1 MSILIAGFQHET
13 NTFAPTKAD
22 YEKFV
27 HGGGY
32 PPLCRGEAL
41 SELKEMNIPLGGF
54 MKQAEHYGYKLI
66 PVLWA
71 GAAPSA
77 HVTQT
82 AYEKICGEIF
92 EAIKENIEGITGV
105 YLDLHGAM
113 VCEHVDDG
121 EGELLVNIRA
131 LIGKDIPL
139 VASLDLHAN
148 VTDLMLQSADILVT
162 YRTYPHIDMADSGYR
177 SAIEM
182 HALLNGEKRYL
193 SYKHWPFL
201 TSINAQCTFIDPAKS
216 TIEFMENLEK
226 DVKSLSLT
234 TGFPASD
241 FEGCGGTVWGY
252 DDDPIKIEKTVNVL
266 YQKIL
271 ADEALW
277 DVDFL
282 EPDEA
287 VEQAILLSKSA
298 QKPVIIADT
307 QDNPGAGGD
316 SNTMGMIKALLKAN
330 VENAAVGLI
339 TDPVSVQKAI
349 DKGLG
354 KFVELELGGC
364 DAVAEDSPLKAIFR
378 VESISDGQ
386 CQYDGPMMNGVKVSI
401 GSTVCL
407 SIDGLKIVVCSEKA
421 QMLDRN
427 LFKVAGIIPEEMTI
441 VVVKSSVHFRAD
453 FQPIAEE
460 ILIAKAP
467 GPLTV
472 DPADIPWKNLKKGIR
487 LKPLGMAF

>member
-22 YEKFV
+22 YDKFI

-41 SELKEMNIPLGGF
+41 SELKDMNIPLGGF
-54 MKQAEHYGYKLI
+54 MKQAEDYGYNLI

-77 HVTQT
+77 HVTQE
-82 AYEKICGEIF
+82 AYEKICGEIL
-92 EAIKENIEGITGV
+92 EAIEKNIECITGV

-113 VCEHVDDG
+113 VCEHIDDG
-121 EGELLVNIRA
+121 EGELLARIRS
-131 LIGKDIPL
+131 LIGDDIPL

-148 VTDLMLQSADILVT
+148 VTDLMLNSASVLVT
-162 YRTYPHIDMADSGYR
+162 YRTYPHIDMADSGHR

-193 SYKHWPFL
+193 AYKHWPFL
-201 TSINAQCTFIDPAKS
+201 TSINAQCTFIDPAKN

-226 DVKSLSLT
+226 DVQSLSLT

-252 DDDPIKIEKTVNVL
+252 DYDPVKIEQTVDML

-277 DVDFL
+277 NVDFL
-282 EPDEA
+282 APDEA
-287 VEQAILLSKSA
+287 VKQAIALSQTA
-298 QKPVIIADT
+298 DKPVVIADT

-330 VENAAVGLI
+330 VRNAAVGLI
-339 TDPVSVQKAI
+339 TDPDSVQKAI
-349 DKGLG
+349 EKGIG
-354 KFVELELGGC
+354 EFVELSLGGC
-364 DAVAEDSPLKAIFR
+364 DSVAEDSPLKAIFK

-401 GSTVCL
+401 GPTVCL
-407 SIDGLKIVVCSEKA
+407 SIDDLKIVVCSEKA

-427 LFKVAGIIPEEMTI
+427 LFKVANVIPEEMDI

-460 ILIAKAP
+460 ILIAKSP

-472 DPADIPWKNLKKGIR
+472 DPADIRWKNLKKGMR
-487 LKPLGMAF
+487 LKPLGIEF

>member
-32 PPLCRGEAL
+32 PPLSRGR
-41 SELKEMNIPLGGF
+41 ELDAIKVMNIPLGGF
-54 MKQAEHYGYKLI
+54 MKQAEEYGYDLI

-77 HVTQT
+77 HVTED
-82 AYEKICGEIF
+82 AYERICSEIIV
-92 EAIKENIEGITGV
+92 AVKNNLSVLQGV

-113 VCEHVDDG
+113 VCEHLDDG
-121 EGELLVNIRA
+121 EGELLARVRA
-131 LIGKDIPL
+131 LIGNDMPL

-148 VTDLMLQSADILVT
+148 VTDLMLESASVLVT
-162 YRTYPHIDMADSGYR
+162 YRTYPHVDMADSGLR

-216 TIEFMENLEK
+216 TIEFMEQLEK
-226 DVKSLSLT
+226 NVASMSLT

-252 DDDPIKIEKTVNVL
+252 AVDQASADIAVNRL

-271 ADEALW
+271 EDEALW
-277 DVDFL
+277 DVAFL
-282 EPDEA
+282 SPEEA
-287 VEQAILLSKSA
+287 VAKAIELSKDA
-298 QKPVIIADT
+298 TKPVVIADT

-316 SNTMGMIKALLKAN
+316 SNTMGLIKALLAAKAT
-330 VENAAVGLI
+330 NAAVGLI
-339 TDPVSVQKAI
+339 TDPESVAI
-349 DKGLG
+349 AIAAGLG
-354 KFVELELGGC
+354 NDVELALGGC
-364 DAVAEDSPLKAIFR
+364 ASVAEDSPLVAIFK
-378 VESISDGQ
+378 VENISDGC
-386 CQYDGPMMNGVKVSI
+386 CQYDGPMMNGVKVSV
-401 GSTVCL
+401 GPTVCL
-407 SIDGLKIVVCSEKA
+407 AIDGLKIVVCSDKA

-427 LFKVAGIIPEEMTI
+427 LFKQAGVIPEDMGI

-453 FQPIAEE
+453 FQPIAQEV
-460 ILIAKAP
+460 LIAKSP

-472 DPADIPWKNLKKGIR
+472 DPADIPWKHLKKGIR
-487 LKPLGMAF
+487 LKPHGREF